1 MADAADKTGV
11 LAPVVGVE
19 TVIPS
24 AGLGG
29 EEAIVEDTLMT
40 GLLMTDTVL
49 VVDPCNGVAL
59 VAAGDVGRK
68 GRLLAGRT
76 DTEASA
82 VVTGVSPL
90 ALSVV
95 SCRLPNNLL
104 SLSLS
109 RA

>member
-1 MADAADKTGV
+1 MADSADTTGV
-11 LAPVVGVE
+11 LASAVGVA
-19 TVIPS
+19 TGIPS
-24 AGLGG
+24 AGLG
-29 EEAIVEDTLMT
+29 EEAKVEDTLMT

-59 VAAGDVGRK
+59 VAAGDAGRK